1 MRDALRVEQ
10 LRVVS
15 LVEEG
20 LPAALVRKV
29 KVHKDRIVVLLLVCV
44 DIVLRDQSEDPSQR
58 HDWVNHV
65 RVQGGSP
72 LAKAQEPVRAKILS
86 ECEALAGDSVPEL
99 NVAGAVRL
107 GLLLFAHHVGCLA
120 FWQGVAENEESLEL
134 TGSVLFINVNEVVGQ
149 KNGVLFVVSSTEV

>member
-29 KVHKDRIVVLLLVCV
+29 KVHKDRVVVLLLVCV
-44 DIVLRDQSEDPSQR
+44 DIVLRDQSEDPSKR

-65 RVQGGSP
+65 RVQ
-72 LAKAQEPVRAKILS
+72 
-86 ECEALAGDSVPEL
+86 
-99 NVAGAVRL
+99 
-107 GLLLFAHHVGCLA
+107 
-120 FWQGVAENEESLEL
+120 
-134 TGSVLFINVNEVVGQ
+134 
-149 KNGVLFVVSSTEV
+149 